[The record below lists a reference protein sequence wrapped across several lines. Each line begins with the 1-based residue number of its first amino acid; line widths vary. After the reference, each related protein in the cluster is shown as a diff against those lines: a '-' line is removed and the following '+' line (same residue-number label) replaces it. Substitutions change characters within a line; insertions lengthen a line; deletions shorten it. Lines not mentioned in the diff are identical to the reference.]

1 MSSEKPRSSA
11 NTTKQRHKRRYE
23 LRERAR
29 RQAQTRERIVAAT
42 EALHQEVGPAATTV
56 AEIARRAG
64 VSRLTVYNHF
74 PDEGELFAACQQ
86 RFLGG
91 HPLPDLSPALALTEP
106 AARVREVLKLLY
118 RSYREREPMT
128 AKVLRDRAALPA
140 LDRLLSQTM
149 DPQQAA
155 LADALAAGFQVKGPR
170 AQNVRTL
177 LALALEFWTWQ
188 RLAREGLGDEDAAT
202 LLSNVVNRAAG

>member
-1 MSSEKPRSSA
+1 MSSENRPSA
-11 NTTKQRHKRRYE
+11 ANPSRQRHKRPYE

-74 PDEGELFAACQQ
+74 PNEGELFAACQR
-86 RFLGG
+86 RFLDG

-106 AARVREVLKLLY
+106 AARVREALKLVY

-140 LDRLLSQTM
+140 LDELLSQTM
-149 DPQQAA
+149 DAQQAA
-155 LADALAAGFQVKGPR
+155 LADALAAGFQAEGPL
-170 AQNVRTL
+170 AKNARTL
-177 LALALEFWTWQ
+177 LALALDFWTWQ

-202 LLSNVVNRAAG
+202 LLSNVVDRAAG